1 LEIQN
6 KIDEINKLAPLYVI
20 KGEVVHGKALGRT
33 VGKPTANLKA
43 DRDADIPP
51 SGVYATIGII
61 DGKRY
66 KAVTNVGTRPSVD
79 NDNRVTIETFFLEL
93 NEDLY
98 GKQIILEFLG
108 FIRPT
113 IKFEN
118 LAQVSNQIQK
128 DIEVAYSIF

>member
-1 LEIQN
+1 MLLLLLIQALRHF
-6 KIDEINKLAPLYVI
+6 D
-20 KGEVVHGKALGRT
+20 VHRK
-33 VGKPTANLKA
+33 
-43 DRDADIPP
+43 DQI
-51 SGVYATIGII
+51 SATIGII

-98 GKQIILEFLG
+98 GKEIILEFLG

-113 IKFEN
+113 QKFEN
-118 LAQVSNQIQK
+118 ISQLLLFHFRKCHQ
-128 DIEVAYSIF
+128 

>member
-1 LEIQN
+1 MLQN
-6 KIDEINKLAPLYVI
+6 NKTPIYII
-20 KGEVVHGKALGRT
+20 KGVVVHGKALGRT
-33 VGKPTANLKA
+33 VGKPTANLKVEK
-43 DRDADIPP
+43 DAVLPP
-51 SGVYATIGII
+51 GGVYATIGII

-79 NDNRVTIETFFLEL
+79 NENKVTIETFFLEL

-98 GKQIILEFLG
+98 GKEIILEFLG

-113 IKFEN
+113 KKFEN
-118 LAQVSNQIQK
+118 LEQVSAQIQK

>member
-1 LEIQN
+1 MKIQD
-6 KIDEINKLAPLYVI
+6 KKKQTPMYIV

-33 VGKPTANLKA
+33 VGRPTANLKA
-43 DRDADIPP
+43 DKDAKIPP

-98 GKQIILEFLG
+98 GKNITLEFLE

-118 LAQVSNQIQK
+118 LEQVSVQIQK

>member
-1 LEIQN
+1 MAI
-6 KIDEINKLAPLYVI
+6 LYTL

-33 VGKPTANLKA
+33 VGKPTANLKVEKETL
-43 DRDADIPP
+43 IPP
-51 SGVYATIGII
+51 SGVYATMGII
-61 DGKRY
+61 DGKHY

-98 GKQIILEFLG
+98 GKEIILEFWG

-113 IKFEN
+113 IKFES
-118 LAQVSNQIQK
+118 LEQVSVQIQK

>member
-1 LEIQN
+1 MKVQDKKEQM
-6 KIDEINKLAPLYVI
+6 PVCVI

-33 VGKPTANLKA
+33 VGRPTANLKA
-43 DRDADIPP
+43 DKDAKIPP

-98 GKQIILEFLG
+98 GKEIVLEFLG
-108 FIRPT
+108 
-113 IKFEN
+113 
-118 LAQVSNQIQK
+118 
-128 DIEVAYSIF
+128 